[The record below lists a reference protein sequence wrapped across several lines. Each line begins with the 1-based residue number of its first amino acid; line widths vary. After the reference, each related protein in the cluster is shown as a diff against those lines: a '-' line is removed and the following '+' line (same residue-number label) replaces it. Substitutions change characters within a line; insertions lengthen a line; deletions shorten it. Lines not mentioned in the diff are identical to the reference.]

1 MLKDDEEKL
10 LLSIRA
16 QDIQTGL
23 QDHQEVPY
31 FETLPLVGMAARL
44 AIHIRG
50 RDAIEYDLLKE
61 LAAHLFGVP
70 KIGFVSVLAVLQ
82 DVEFVRVVGQNST
95 ERRVTPYKL
104 PYFNELYGRL
114 SEYAEDKRLDEHE
127 SASVEILN
135 RLARGPLSR
144 RTMIKELGLDT
155 QTADLVLKTGQAG
168 SYINSFNQ
176 SDGDEILIS
185 PVYFS
190 EKPDELAKVIEKQG
204 VELAFSVLDAIRK
217 HPGWPLSAVINSSAI
232 GNTQLHMEQVQFIQ
246 ELVQRGILQP
256 PAVETASSGKN
267 HFLFTPPIGNERIPV
282 VEKEIYEKAMALIAA
297 VRQGQHF
304 ARYRVKSPLA
314 VLHALSRDSWLRATT
329 EAKEQWRAVALLRIC
344 KLKLISS
351 GQGWHEVHLIPTEEN
366 EKALRL
372 ALQLLEMG
380 DVTEERGLNPEAHL
394 MLEGGGIYQEALRG
408 LGSFRSRSSVPGS
421 QSHIINLVDRLM
433 EGLQYGT

>member
-50 RDAIEYDLLKE
+50 QDAIEYDLLKE

-70 KIGFVSVLAVLQ
+70 KIGFVSVLKVLEE
-82 DVEFVRVVGQNST
+82 VEFVRVVGHNST

-127 SASVEILN
+127 IASVEILN

-144 RTMIKELGLDT
+144 RTMIKELDLDT
-155 QTADLVLKTGQAG
+155 QTADLVLQTGQAG

-217 HPGWPLSAVINSSAI
+217 HPGWPLSSSY
-232 GNTQLHMEQVQFIQ
+232 
-246 ELVQRGILQP
+246 
-256 PAVETASSGKN
+256 K
-267 HFLFTPPIGNERIPV
+267 LFS
-282 VEKEIYEKAMALIAA
+282 YW
-297 VRQGQHF
+297 QH
-304 ARYRVKSPLA
+304 
-314 VLHALSRDSWLRATT
+314 
-329 EAKEQWRAVALLRIC
+329 
-344 KLKLISS
+344 
-351 GQGWHEVHLIPTEEN
+351 
-366 EKALRL
+366 
-372 ALQLLEMG
+372 
-380 DVTEERGLNPEAHL
+380 
-394 MLEGGGIYQEALRG
+394 
-408 LGSFRSRSSVPGS
+408 
-421 QSHIINLVDRLM
+421 
-433 EGLQYGT
+433 